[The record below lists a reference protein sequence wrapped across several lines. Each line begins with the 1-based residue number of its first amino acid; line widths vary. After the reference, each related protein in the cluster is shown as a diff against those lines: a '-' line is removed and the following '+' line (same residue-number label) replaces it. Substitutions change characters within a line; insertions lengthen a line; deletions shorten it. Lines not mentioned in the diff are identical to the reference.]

1 MTLSK
6 RRLSGVFRT
15 DGYLFTFLF
24 GLVLSFLIFLPFLI
38 LDRGGGFYLGGY
50 NSPAGPG

>member
-38 LDRGGGFYLGGY
+38 IDRGVFLYYGDY
-50 NSPAGPG
+50 NV